1 MTEWPMAEWHDA
13 AATDALGDDEAMG
26 LSIAG
31 VPVALF
37 RQEGAFFALHDL
49 CSHGA
54 ARLSDGF
61 VENGC
66 VECPLHQGLVDI
78 RSGAPCSAPI
88 TEPVRSYPVR
98 VVGDR
103 VEIALDR

>member
-1 MTEWPMAEWHDA
+1 METWLDA
-13 AATDALGDDEAMG
+13 ADADSVAEDEVLGVT
-26 LSIAG
+26 LAG

-37 RQEGAFFALHDL
+37 RLGEEVHALHDL

-66 VECPLHQGLVDI
+66 VECPLHQGLIDI
-78 RSGAPCSAPI
+78 RSGAPRSAPI
-88 TEPVRSYPVR
+88 TLPVRRYPARIVEGR
-98 VVGDR
+98 VQV
-103 VEIALDR
+103 ALPEAV

>member
-1 MTEWPMAEWHDA
+1 MAEWHDA
-13 AATDALGDDEAMG
+13 AATDALGDDEVMA
-26 LSIAG
+26 LCIAG

-61 VENGC
+61 VESGC
-66 VECPLHQGLVDI
+66 VECPLHQGLIDI
-78 RSGAPCSAPI
+78 RNGAPRSAPI
-88 TEPVRSYPVR
+88 TEAVRSYPVR

-103 VEIALDR
+103 VEVALGG